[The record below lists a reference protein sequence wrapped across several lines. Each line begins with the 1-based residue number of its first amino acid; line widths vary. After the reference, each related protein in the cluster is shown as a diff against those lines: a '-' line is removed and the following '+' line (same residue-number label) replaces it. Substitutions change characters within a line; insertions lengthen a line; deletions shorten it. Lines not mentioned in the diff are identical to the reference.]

1 MIVKSE
7 KYKILIA
14 HYKKN
19 KLQHLCQCSTNE
31 PKYSLIL
38 PINGILDIYFATY
51 FWTQYLYWL
60 VEVHVIC
67 SF

>member
-38 PINGILDIYFATY
+38 PINGILDFFTLPLISELNIY
-51 FWTQYLYWL
+51 
-60 VEVHVIC
+60 IG
-67 SF
+67 